1 MDDELEAALNT
12 YIVLIGGAD
21 PLSMLKLY
29 EDTSFFIDVSNYPY
43 LDYKSRIEGA
53 ENAIEVLVEHEYYEH
68 CADLKEYINELE
80 DEIQRLSKTDNKKG
94 D

>member
-1 MDDELEAALNT
+1 MDEDLDAALNT
-12 YIVLIGGAD
+12 YIVLVGGAD
-21 PLSMLKLY
+21 PMSMLKSY
-29 EDTSFFIDVSNYPY
+29 EDTSFFIDISNYPY
-43 LDYKSRIEGA
+43 LDYESRIEGA

-80 DEIQRLSKTDNKKG
+80 NEIQRLSKANNNKR

>member
-1 MDDELEAALNT
+1 MDEELDAALNT

-21 PLSMLKLY
+21 PMSMLKSY
-29 EDTSFFIDVSNYPY
+29 EETSFFIDVSNYPY
-43 LDYKSRIEGA
+43 LDYESRIEGA
-53 ENAIEVLVEHEYYEH
+53 KNAIEVLVQHEYYEH

-80 DEIQRLSKTDNKKG
+80 NEIQRLSKANNNKR